1 MEEAIYTH
9 LQLREL
15 FHIEFLRSL
24 GRKLK
29 TDNYAVKGG
38 VNLRLFF
45 KSVRYSEDIDLD
57 VAGIIEVGE
66 LKELVMKILQARSFR
81 EGFYAFGIRDIIPSN
96 MRVAKQT
103 RTTQRFKV
111 HLITAAGVDLFTK
124 IEFSRRGFNG
134 KVIAESVPAAI
145 LRDYRLSPLITPHYD
160 AGSAVMQKI
169 DALALRSAI
178 QARDIFDL
186 YVLSSQIGL
195 ALSKGFKPPNA
206 AILAKA
212 HERIFEVGFEMFRDT
227 VASYLA
233 DEDKDM
239 YDNASSWEEIKLK
252 VVDFI
257 EELSKVK

>member
-1 MEEAIYTH
+1 MKETVYTH

-15 FHIEFLRSL
+15 FHIEFLRLL

-29 TDNYAVKGG
+29 TNNYAVKGG

-57 VAGIIEVGE
+57 AAGIGVGE

-81 EGFYAFGIRDIIPSN
+81 EGFYAFGIRDIIPPDA
-96 MRVAKQT
+96 RVAKQT
-103 RTTQRFKV
+103 QTTQCFKV
-111 HLITAAGVDLFTK
+111 HLITAAGEDLFTK
-124 IEFSRRGFNG
+124 IEFSRRGFDG
-134 KVIAESVPAAI
+134 KVITESIPAAI

-169 DALALRSAI
+169 YALALRTAI

-186 YVLSSQIGL
+186 YVLSSQVGH
-195 ALSKGFKPPNA
+195 AWPKGFKPPSA

-212 HERIFEVGFEMFRDT
+212 RERIFEAGFEMFRDT
-227 VASYLA
+227 VVSYLA

>member
-15 FHIEFLRSL
+15 FHIEFLRLL

-29 TDNYAVKGG
+29 TNNYAVKGG

-45 KSVRYSEDIDLD
+45 KSVRYSEDMDLD
-57 VAGIIEVGE
+57 VAGIGVGE
-66 LKELVMKILQARSFR
+66 LRELVMKILQARSFR
-81 EGFYAFGIRDIIPSN
+81 EGFYAFGISDIIPPD

-103 RTTQRFKV
+103 QTTQRFKV
-111 HLITAAGVDLFTK
+111 HLITVAGEDLFTK
-124 IEFSRRGFNG
+124 IEFSRRGFDG
-134 KVIAESVPAAI
+134 KVITESVPAVI
-145 LRDYRLSPLITPHYD
+145 LRDYRLSPLITSHYD
-160 AGSAVMQKI
+160 ARSAVMQKI
-169 DALALRSAI
+169 NALTSRSAI

-186 YVLSSQIGL
+186 YVLSSQISHAAPKEFKL
-195 ALSKGFKPPNA
+195 LST

-212 HERIFEVGFEMFRDT
+212 HERIFEVSFEMFRDE
-227 VASYLA
+227 VVSYLS
-233 DEDKDM
+233 DEDKNM

-252 VVDFI
+252 VADFI

>member
-1 MEEAIYTH
+1 MEESVYSH

-15 FHIEFLRSL
+15 FHLEFLRLL

-29 TDNYAVKGG
+29 ANNYAVKGG

-57 VAGIIEVGE
+57 VSGIGVSE
-66 LKELVMKILQARSFR
+66 LKELVIKILQARSFK
-81 EGFYAFGIRDIIPSN
+81 EVFYAFGIKDIILPD

-103 RTTQRFKV
+103 QTTQRFKV
-111 HLITAAGVDLFTK
+111 HLITTAGVDLFTK

-134 KVIAESVPAAI
+134 KIIAESVPAAI
-145 LRDYRLSPLITPHYD
+145 LRNYRLSPLITQHYD

-169 DALALRSAI
+169 DALASRSAI

-186 YVLSSQIGL
+186 YVLSSQIGQ
-195 ALSKGFKPPNA
+195 ALPEGFKPPSA

-212 HERIFEVGFEMFRDT
+212 RERIFEVSFEMFRDT
-227 VASYLA
+227 VASYLT
-233 DEDKDM
+233 DEDKNM

-252 VVDFI
+252 MVDFI
-257 EELSKVK
+257 EELSRVK